1 MKYEKSSYICLIKKQ
16 TPMKNKPITKEES
29 LLAVASC
36 ILFFCF
42 LILVTLANN
51 S

>member
-1 MKYEKSSYICLIKKQ
+1 
-16 TPMKNKPITKEES
+16 MKNKPLTKEES

-36 ILFFCF
+36 IIFFIF
-42 LILVTLANN
+42 LIIVTLANN